1 MLAAAS
7 PAAAQNTISGYV
19 TNRNTGAAM
28 EGIIVRIDGERTRS
42 RVTDAQGHY
51 LFVDLPDGQYSASAS
66 FGSGRCAPRSFLL
79 SLGGRTNS
87 QTGNFACLIAG
98 QRLRIEGWT
107 RDAVSGSGIPDAEIR
122 ICCFEGIEEQRIF
135 SGADGNFVIH
145 NLRDDTYTLTPSHP
159 EYRFE
164 RESLRIVM
172 GGWNKQAQFPA
183 YARTYALTGKV
194 IDISSGRDL
203 ANAEITRLDE
213 AYLADPTQG
222 GRWFTRS
229 DREGFFSFDHVPNGR
244 YTLTASLRG
253 YVFEEE
259 SQVVTIRSEGQ
270 FLIFGARP
278 EREGG
283 PYALWGLIR
292 TEERHGFRHGVEFDE
307 EGRGVDG
314 VDVRIER
321 CRAPREGRTPEE
333 RCPDLVPVET
343 VRTGV
348 TGLWRRE
355 MNPGTYRITPT
366 SPFYEFLP
374 NLYYAT
380 VEGSDVMVDF
390 QVSQV
395 APRPE
400 DLARYAIAGRVT
412 SDCPDGDDLDT
423 GSGFWATGKPICIS
437 DRNRPLPVEHATVD
451 LRYCRNAG
459 YLGEGVHNERY
470 RPACVGGGT
479 TWLVE
484 TGSDGRFRF
493 EGVEP
498 GVYRLAPSNYGDA
511 RRSAREYGG
520 QLQYEPGAYY
530 LRLTVRDLENLNFRS
545 HFREPTRTSQ
555 APSDP
560 NYGVIQQPVTPKT
573 PPEEERSART
583 RVVVPGATRPP
594 LAGAIERRP
603 VARPFGAEET
613 QAAGEP
619 QPRGVTQR
627 NLDRAAER
635 ARERRAALER
645 RESRE
650 KTPRFPDLQ
659 VLSLRV
665 SGSSRPAPNERVT
678 LVATVQNAGRATAT
692 ATKLTSRRSVD
703 RTVNA
708 SDPRG
713 PEASLRSLRPGE
725 SATLHLGLTAP
736 KRTGRVYPAPSS

>member
-1 MLAAAS
+1 MRSLVWRGTLLAAMLAAAS

-278 EREGG
+278 ERARGRRG
-283 PYALWGLIR
+283 RRAHRTLPRTSRGKNARRALPR
-292 TEERHGFRHGVEFDE
+292 PCPRRDRENRRHGTVAQGDE
-307 EGRGVDG
+307 
-314 VDVRIER
+314 
-321 CRAPREGRTPEE
+321 P
-333 RCPDLVPVET
+333 
-343 VRTGV
+343 
-348 TGLWRRE
+348 W
-355 MNPGTYRITPT
+355 
-366 SPFYEFLP
+366 
-374 NLYYAT
+374 NL
-380 VEGSDVMVDF
+380 SDHTH
-390 QVSQV
+390 
-395 APRPE
+395 E
-400 DLARYAIAGRVT
+400 
-412 SDCPDGDDLDT
+412 
-423 GSGFWATGKPICIS
+423 
-437 DRNRPLPVEHATVD
+437 PL
-451 LRYCRNAG
+451 L
-459 YLGEGVHNERY
+459 
-470 RPACVGGGT
+470 
-479 TWLVE
+479 
-484 TGSDGRFRF
+484 
-493 EGVEP
+493 
-498 GVYRLAPSNYGDA
+498 
-511 RRSAREYGG
+511 
-520 QLQYEPGAYY
+520 
-530 LRLTVRDLENLNFRS
+530 
-545 HFREPTRTSQ
+545 
-555 APSDP
+555 
-560 NYGVIQQPVTPKT
+560 
-573 PPEEERSART
+573 
-583 RVVVPGATRPP
+583 
-594 LAGAIERRP
+594 
-603 VARPFGAEET
+603 
-613 QAAGEP
+613 
-619 QPRGVTQR
+619 
-627 NLDRAAER
+627 
-635 ARERRAALER
+635 
-645 RESRE
+645 
-650 KTPRFPDLQ
+650 
-659 VLSLRV
+659 
-665 SGSSRPAPNERVT
+665 
-678 LVATVQNAGRATAT
+678 
-692 ATKLTSRRSVD
+692 
-703 RTVNA
+703 
-708 SDPRG
+708 
-713 PEASLRSLRPGE
+713 
-725 SATLHLGLTAP
+725 
-736 KRTGRVYPAPSS
+736 